1 MFLLTP
7 APRLI
12 AADSFVLTPR
22 PPASSEELTIDLP
35 LDSRFKLVR
44 NRLLLV
50 FRFSD
55 AIVAVELVLMDII
68 VRSLFYNF
76 GAAPSAP
83 CFWLHLIEISWFD
96 SHGQSGQ
103 SPLSALHSKRFS
115 SSWCVESCRENKAL
129 VRLESFHSRVSPF
142 FSFGSK
148 VRLR

>member
-68 VRSLFYNF
+68 VRSLFYNS

-83 CFWLHLIEISWFD
+83 CFWLHLIEIS
-96 SHGQSGQ
+96 
-103 SPLSALHSKRFS
+103 
-115 SSWCVESCRENKAL
+115 
-129 VRLESFHSRVSPF
+129 
-142 FSFGSK
+142 
-148 VRLR
+148 